1 MILTINTDGYKYRP
15 DVEEIISTMTNCMGE
30 KERVKV
36 KKYGSK

>member
-1 MILTINTDGYKYRP
+1 MILTINTDGSKYRLG
-15 DVEEIISTMTNCMGE
+15 VEEVISTITNCMGE